1 MFNDILARSSLF
13 NLMAAIRREM
23 GIAGCL
29 FGRQPAPERRSDPDP
44 RIGVSGT
51 LCVRDVAADSNYDA
65 RCTIIGTV
73 RWWYEPLRVF
83 CHEPWMKPNVEWH
96 QLREDSSWYLCYEL
110 PERWED
116 RIAKVRDVN
125 DILQTIEFAKEFC
138 LRSSRSLIEKH
149 LFAFRQNITRWP
161 PEWEAWPHNRGA
173 AVREFRQELRRA
185 G

>member
-1 MFNDILARSSLF
+1 MFDDLLAQSSLF
-13 NLMAAIRREM
+13 NLIAAIRRDL
-23 GIAGCL
+23 GGPTSL
-29 FGRQPAPERRSDPDP
+29 FARPPAPERRSDPDP

-51 LCVRDVAADSNYDA
+51 LRVRDVATDAECDA

-83 CHEPWMKPNVEWH
+83 CDEPWMKRSVEWH
-96 QLREDSSWYLCYEL
+96 QLREGSSWYLCYEL

-116 RIAKVRDVN
+116 RIAKVRDAN
-125 DILQTIEFAKEFC
+125 DTLQTIEFAKEFC

-149 LFAFRQNITRWP
+149 LFGSRQNITKWP
-161 PEWEAWPHNRGA
+161 PEWHAWPHDRRA
-173 AVREFRQELRRA
+173 AVREFRDELRLA